1 MPWKTTNV
9 MEQRIEFIV
18 RALGG
23 GGSFSE
29 LCTEYSVSRP
39 TGYRWVKRYVEAG
52 SFAQLQERSRRP
64 HNSPARTPSTQE
76 AEVIELRKCYGWG
89 GKKLHELLKREGIE
103 LSVRTINR
111 IINRNGLIKP
121 EDRQQ
126 RAYRRFER
134 DNPNDLWQM
143 DFKGEFKMNCGIC
156 CYPLSMIDD
165 HSRFALGLFGL
176 SDSGGEGVRGCLI
189 RTFEEY
195 GVPGAMLM
203 DHGSP
208 WWSTTNEYGLTKL
221 SVSLIRQGIKLYHSG
236 VGHPQTQGKVERF
249 HRTVKQS
256 VVHKGKPERFSD
268 WDKVFKEFRYEYNHV
283 RPHEALG
290 MDVPANRYSPSA
302 CQYNPNPKEWEYPQ
316 GSIVTTVNSGG
327 SINWRSQQY
336 FVSHALYGERV
347 RIQLVDNS
355 VIVSFRH
362 MYIREINTHTGRT
375 TALILPV
382 SET

>member
-143 DFKGEFKMNCGIC
+143 ETLKGNLK
-156 CYPLSMIDD
+156 
-165 HSRFALGLFGL
+165 
-176 SDSGGEGVRGCLI
+176 
-189 RTFEEY
+189 
-195 GVPGAMLM
+195 
-203 DHGSP
+203 
-208 WWSTTNEYGLTKL
+208 
-221 SVSLIRQGIKLYHSG
+221 
-236 VGHPQTQGKVERF
+236 
-249 HRTVKQS
+249 
-256 VVHKGKPERFSD
+256 
-268 WDKVFKEFRYEYNHV
+268 
-283 RPHEALG
+283 
-290 MDVPANRYSPSA
+290 
-302 CQYNPNPKEWEYPQ
+302 
-316 GSIVTTVNSGG
+316 
-327 SINWRSQQY
+327 
-336 FVSHALYGERV
+336 
-347 RIQLVDNS
+347 
-355 VIVSFRH
+355 
-362 MYIREINTHTGRT
+362 
-375 TALILPV
+375 
-382 SET
+382 

>member
-76 AEVIELRKCYGWG
+76 AEVIEL
-89 GKKLHELLKREGIE
+89 
-103 LSVRTINR
+103 SVRTINR

-156 CYPLSMIDD
+156 CYPLSIIDD
-165 HSRFALGLFGL
+165 HSRFAF
-176 SDSGGEGVRGCLI
+176 
-189 RTFEEY
+189 
-195 GVPGAMLM
+195 
-203 DHGSP
+203 
-208 WWSTTNEYGLTKL
+208 
-221 SVSLIRQGIKLYHSG
+221 
-236 VGHPQTQGKVERF
+236 
-249 HRTVKQS
+249 
-256 VVHKGKPERFSD
+256 
-268 WDKVFKEFRYEYNHV
+268 
-283 RPHEALG
+283 
-290 MDVPANRYSPSA
+290 
-302 CQYNPNPKEWEYPQ
+302 
-316 GSIVTTVNSGG
+316 
-327 SINWRSQQY
+327 
-336 FVSHALYGERV
+336 
-347 RIQLVDNS
+347 
-355 VIVSFRH
+355 
-362 MYIREINTHTGRT
+362 
-375 TALILPV
+375 
-382 SET
+382 